1 VVPSFVHFVGLSV
14 HTSRQA
20 INTSTHNFSG

>member
-1 VVPSFVHFVGLSV
+1 VVPSFIHFIGSSM

-20 INTSTHNFSG
+20 INTGTHNFSG

>member
-1 VVPSFVHFVGLSV
+1 VVPSFVYFVSESV
-14 HTSRQA
+14 HTSRQT